1 MELSPSSWAA
11 YYYWLFP
18 FEVCFLIARNMGSLA
33 RLARISA
40 WTGAAALIG
49 MEASVLY
56 SHNDEPSSESRKV
69 LESTLRMPL
78 IFVFCK
84 KQWTGSLFLARAL
97 AACFLPDW
105 FIRGEFLVWSLCSIV
120 SRFCVFLIVL
130 QNCHAQEQKTAD
142 QQCSKHEKQSKP
154 VQIKCTPKMAPQFDG
169 LNFYE
174 TFIPSQR

>member
-1 MELSPSSWAA
+1 
-11 YYYWLFP
+11 
-18 FEVCFLIARNMGSLA
+18 MGSLA

-56 SHNDEPSSESRKV
+56 SHNDEPSSESRK
-69 LESTLRMPL
+69 
-78 IFVFCK
+78 
-84 KQWTGSLFLARAL
+84 
-97 AACFLPDW
+97 
-105 FIRGEFLVWSLCSIV
+105 
-120 SRFCVFLIVL
+120 
-130 QNCHAQEQKTAD
+130 NCHAQEQKTAD